1 MSERGSCRA
10 SCFVGMDFQ
19 FLLELRRPSI
29 LMLMLIFVSFGF
41 LYIERERGRKRF
53 DHLCTQKVPD
63 GPVAREN
70 TTLATVN
77 PFRSILR
84 NHSSSKSKGFCACCG
99 FSGEL
104 GDVYHSDT
112 KLSRSNAVCPVC
124 RARERHR
131 VACLGLSFKI
141 TSSTRRVLHFG
152 PQKEMR
158 SQIQGIRSIDQI
170 NMDFFQETKS
180 GKYKY
185 SETLFGDVTKI
196 SLPDEFV
203 DLVIILHVLEHVP
216 RIKKA
221 LSELNRVLKHK
232 GSMIVEVP
240 CWHIPKSIFCGLNS
254 TWKER
259 IKCAGQNDHYWKYS
273 CSDFFAMLKDA
284 SFRCTPSVCSER
296 DLLGDLS
303 SRNASFEIPTDAH
316 DSGITERICQQTHHI
331 GVQAICDKL

>member
-1 MSERGSCRA
+1 
-10 SCFVGMDFQ
+10 
-19 FLLELRRPSI
+19 
-29 LMLMLIFVSFGF
+29 MLMLIFVSFGCM
-41 LYIERERGRKRF
+41 YIERERGRKGI
-53 DHLCTQKVPD
+53 DHVCTKDVRD

-70 TTLATVN
+70 TTLATEN
-77 PFRSILR
+77 PFQSILR

-112 KLSRSNAVCPVC
+112 KSSRSNAVCPVC

-131 VACLGLSFKI
+131 VACLGLSYKI
-141 TSSTRRVLHFG
+141 TPSTRRVLHFG

-170 NMDFFQETKS
+170 NMDFFQETNT
-180 GKYKY
+180 GNYKY
-185 SETLFGDVTKI
+185 SDTLFGDVTKI

-216 RIKKA
+216 RVEKA
-221 LSELNRVLKHK
+221 LAELNRVLKPK

-240 CWHIPKSIFCGLNS
+240 CWDIPKSIFCGLNS

-259 IKCAGQNDHYWKYS
+259 IKCAGQNDHYWKFS
-273 CSDFFAMLKDA
+273 CSEFFAMVKKA
-284 SFRCTPSVCSER
+284 SFKCTPSVCSER
-296 DLLGDLS
+296 DLLGKLS
-303 SRNASFEIPTDAH
+303 AHNAPFKISADAH
-316 DSGITERICQQTHHI
+316 DSGITERTCQQTHPM